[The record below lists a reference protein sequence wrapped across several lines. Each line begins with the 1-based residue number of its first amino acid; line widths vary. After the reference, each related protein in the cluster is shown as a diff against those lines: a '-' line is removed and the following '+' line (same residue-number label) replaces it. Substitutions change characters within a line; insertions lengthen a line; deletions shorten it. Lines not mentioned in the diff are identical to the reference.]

1 MKLGTGEKTYTTLSS
16 AAEVLKDLGVE
27 VRCGERERT
36 EDELKDGWRSS
47 ERAGHTS
54 LPQHQWGSVTAIVR
68 LLWLIGQVEVQST
81 VSQHGEGGGFGEKPC
96 FLLIAEIGP
105 DRFLPAPP
113 PHLAADRTGTD
124 PSCSSSPRRRSDRN
138 GPLLLLAE
146 NGPLQ
151 FLLLSA

>member
-68 LLWLIGQVEVQST
+68 LLWLIGQ
-81 VSQHGEGGGFGEKPC
+81 
-96 FLLIAEIGP
+96 L
-105 DRFLPAPP
+105 LPAHRRDRTGSVPSCSSSPPP

-151 FLLLSA
+151 FLLLSAGSDPL

>member
-1 MKLGTGEKTYTTLSS
+1 MEPVAIAPELALPLTRVALIIAQKSDPTLTKCFD
-16 AAEVLKDLGVE
+16 AAENPNECNRKQSFFVDDGVMMC
-27 VRCGERERT
+27 R
-36 EDELKDGWRSS
+36 
-47 ERAGHTS
+47 
-54 LPQHQWGSVTAIVR
+54 
-68 LLWLIGQVEVQST
+68 
-81 VSQHGEGGGFGEKPC
+81 C

-151 FLLLSA
+151 FLLLSAGPDPL